1 MQLGGIG
8 DNHGASM
15 HQVTNC
21 LRDHERSL
29 EGRMKIPSGPGS
41 AAGQN
46 MLAKQKQDAQL
57 SLSDWIQKLF
67 RSTGQRLLGFW
78 KGNDTPAAGQTGE
91 KTGTS
96 QTMAQVYST
105 NSQSDA
111 VVTNDFSPS
120 KQALLLQN
128 NPYFAAVEAEESKP
142 IPLSLGQRIKLKCK
156 EVASQLADH
165 LPGRFSGRFS
175 FEKKGS
181 FHSRKEA
188 TKEDLRKRS
197 KYREDTLELN
207 CVLTDESYLLDS
219 YDRKGEY
226 TQLTTKK

>member
-8 DNHGASM
+8 DNHSAGM
-15 HQVTNC
+15 HQVTSC
-21 LRDHERSL
+21 LHDHERSM
-29 EGRMKIPSGPGS
+29 EGRMKMSSGPGS
-41 AAGQN
+41 AVQQN
-46 MLAKQKQDAQL
+46 MLAKQEQDAQL

-67 RSTGQRLLGFW
+67 RSTSQRLLGFW
-78 KGNDTPAAGQTGE
+78 KGSDTPAAGQTGE
-91 KTGTS
+91 KTGVS
-96 QTMAQVYST
+96 QTMAQVY
-105 NSQSDA
+105 NASDTS
-111 VVTNDFSPS
+111 VINNTSPS
-120 KQALLLQN
+120 KQAQLVQN
-128 NPYFAAVEAEESKP
+128 NPYFAAIEAEEPKP
-142 IPLSLGQRIKLKCK
+142 IPISLGQRIKMKCK

-181 FHSRKEA
+181 FHSGKEG

-197 KYREDTLELN
+197 KYREDTLEID